1 MSKTLKSILLLV
13 FIIGLITNIYA
24 SLSYASSTID
34 TTKTGSLTLY
44 KYEVADLSEYTTPGT
59 GETET
64 VTTTATTKP
73 ISGVKFEIYKIGGVD
88 TIQTD
93 SGDPSTY
100 TPAGTATANG
110 TSNAS
115 GVVSFTGLE
124 LGRYYVK
131 EVSTPDNVK
140 TKTAPFFVDIPMT
153 NTSGTD
159 WIYDVKAYPKNQTVY
174 GSVVLTKEDIN
185 DNTKLQGAKF
195 DLHQTELN
203 GVSITDTVKV
213 SNLTTNA
220 NGQIIIDNLPF
231 GKYYFIETSAPT
243 NYLLDNTTKYNFEI
257 TESGTVNLGANDVIV
272 SKDTSV
278 QEVTVPNTKTLAINK
293 SVTVKSTV
301 TDTANVQDDV
311 KWITSS
317 SVPQGIENYSKY
329 QVTTILPNELT
340 FKPGQTITVK
350 IGNTTLT
357 SGTDFT
363 FTQEGQNLDLV
374 LNTNSNTVKNAVSS
388 NSDELTIE
396 YIAPMNTNALSKLG
410 QPIQNNATLKYISS
424 LESGNIEHEV
434 VSNNAEVHTG
444 GYTFKKVNSSDTGLS
459 GAKFKVAKVANPSS
473 DSDYVAA
480 YDSSNNLTSEFTSA
494 SNGMIEIKGLAFGT
508 YYLVETKAPVD
519 ASSGKTYNLLKSPQS
534 ITINATSH
542 QASNNFRII
551 NRMGPTLPFTGGE
564 GSKGIIIIGI
574 LLILIGTYYYKRG
587 KKTKRSRIN

>member
-1 MSKTLKSILLLV
+1 MSKKLKNILLLV
-13 FIIGLITNIYA
+13 IIIGLITNIYA
-24 SLSYASSTID
+24 TLSYASPTID

-64 VTTTATTKP
+64 VTTTTTTKP

-88 TIQTD
+88 IIQTD

-100 TPAGTATANG
+100 TPVGTATANG
-110 TSNAS
+110 TSNTS
-115 GVVSFTGLE
+115 GVITFTGLE

-131 EVSTPDNVK
+131 EVSAPDNVK

-153 NTSGTD
+153 NASGTD

-174 GSVVLTKEDIN
+174 GSVILTKVDVN

-203 GVSITDTVKV
+203 GVSIADTVKV

-243 NYLLDNTTKYNFEI
+243 NYILDNTTKYNFEI
-257 TESGTVNLGANDVIV
+257 TQSGTVILGTNDSIV
-272 SKDTSV
+272 SKDASV
-278 QEVTVPNTKTLAINK
+278 QEVTVPNSKTLEINK

-301 TDTANVQDDV
+301 TDTASVQDDV

-317 SVPQGIENYSKY
+317 TVPKGIENYSKY
-329 QVTTILPNELT
+329 QITTVLPNELT
-340 FKPGQTITVK
+340 YKTGQTITVK
-350 IGNTTLT
+350 IGDTALT

-388 NSDELTIE
+388 SSNELTLE
-396 YIAPMNTNALSKLG
+396 YIAPMNINALSKLG
-410 QPIQNNATLKYISS
+410 QAIQNTATLKYISS

-444 GYTFKKVNSSDTGLS
+444 GYTFKKVNSSNTKLS
-459 GAKFKVAKVANPSS
+459 GAKFKIAKVANPSS
-473 DSDYVAA
+473 NSDYVSA
-480 YDSSNNLTSEFTSA
+480 YDSNNNLTFEFTSD
-494 SNGMIEIKGLAFGT
+494 SNGMVEIKGLAYGT

-519 ASSGKTYNLLKSPQS
+519 ASTGKTYSLLKSPQS
-534 ITINATSH
+534 IIIDATSH
-542 QASNNFRII
+542 QASNNYTII
-551 NRMGPTLPFTGGE
+551 NRMIPTLPFTGGA
-564 GSKGIIIIGI
+564 GSKGIIIIGL
-574 LLILIGTYYYKRG
+574 LLILIGTCYYKRG
-587 KKTKRSRIN
+587 KKTN